1 MACSQC
7 HDLRVYLCL
16 LQRSACAS
24 VMNVTRL
31 NILGGSVWWST
42 VCFGVWDRIFT
53 CCLGDIQ
60 IFQLQAQPIACFTT
74 AVIHPIYCEMM
85 FLLSACKT
93 RVEASLLIV
102 VFGLQ
107 PAAFSFFFLVSFP
120 GGASMPVQRRSW
132 SRGRNNVMLQALA
145 PQFFKAFYWKYT
157 FLKM

>member
-1 MACSQC
+1 MLTTHFPAVNMECSQC

-16 LQRSACAS
+16 PQRSACAS

-107 PAAFSFFFLVSFP
+107 PAAFSFFFWSLSPVEHQCQCRD
-120 GGASMPVQRRSW
+120 GAGLEAEITLCSKP
-132 SRGRNNVMLQALA
+132 
-145 PQFFKAFYWKYT
+145 
-157 FLKM
+157 